1 MAECG
6 ETKAFGKK
14 VVFTCNMVK
23 GHEGFHS
30 DSAVY
35 NDTSWWHFRWG
46 NANDMVV
53 PEKSDQKWET
63 E

>member
-1 MAECG
+1 MVKCG
-6 ETKAFGKK
+6 ETRVFREK
-14 VVFTCNMVK
+14 VVFGCTLMK

-35 NDTSWWHFRWG
+35 DDKSWWSFRWG
-46 NANDMVV
+46 NANDMVIS
-53 PEKSDQKWET
+53 ERSDQKWET